1 MPENLAI
8 NVVGWTGGALVLL
21 AYFLV
26 STRRVGGDSAFYQLL
41 NLVGSALII
50 VNSFHFGAYPSVAVN
65 GVWILIAAYA
75 LLSPRPRA

>member
-1 MPENLAI
+1 MPENLVI
-8 NVVGWTGGALVLL
+8 NVVGWTGGALVLA

-26 STRRVGGDSAFYQLL
+26 STGRVKGDSVLYQLL

-50 VNSFHFGAYPSVAVN
+50 ANSFHFGAFPSVAVN

-75 LLSPRPRA
+75 LFRPRPKT

>member
-1 MPENLAI
+1 MPENLVI
-8 NVVGWTGGALVLL
+8 NVVGWTGGALVLA

-26 STRRVGGDSAFYQLL
+26 STGRVKGDSVLYQLL

-50 VNSFHFGAYPSVAVN
+50 ANSFHFGAFPSVAVN

-75 LLSPRPRA
+75 LLRPRPKT